1 MSSSWAKCRFVFLAA
16 STVILLGAG
25 ASNPAH
31 ADVIPLAGWNV
42 TGGVSNVAF
51 GNSFTLA
58 TNPPVP
64 AVTISGVGGSASL
77 LFSPTPTP
85 AVTATASGYDA
96 AVDNGAFAQ
105 GIFRYFGEVTAP
117 GGAVAPTTVNVVA
130 NASLFSEAGVTNDGS
145 DARFRLDVFGTLV
158 FPLTFSDQ
166 GGNNGTFT
174 TTMTVPVNTNQT
186 FYVEML
192 VRAWTFEPGVS
203 ATAFLDPFFFLDQSL
218 VDLGYALRFS
228 DGMGNS
234 LVSPGDPASVPV
246 PAALPLFATGLGVVA
261 FLARRRR
268 HRAA

>member
-1 MSSSWAKCRFVFLAA
+1 MLSFQTRCWFFLLAA
-16 STVILLGAG
+16 STAVLLGTSGRNA
-25 ASNPAH
+25 AH

-64 AVTISGVGGSASL
+64 VVTISGVGGSASL

-85 AVTATASGYDA
+85 AVIATASGYNA
-96 AVDNGAFAQ
+96 ADDSGAFAQ

-117 GGAVAPTTVNVVA
+117 GGAVAPTTVNVIG
-130 NASLFSEAGVTNDGS
+130 NASLFSQPGVTSDGS

-158 FPLTFSDQ
+158 FPLTFSVE
-166 GGNNGTFT
+166 GANNGTFAAA
-174 TTMTVPVNTNQT
+174 MTVPVNTNQT

-192 VRAWTFEPGVS
+192 VRAWTFEPGVT
-203 ATAFLDPFFFLDQSL
+203 ATAFLDPYFFLDQSL

-234 LVSPGDPASVPV
+234 LASPGEPGSVPV
-246 PAALPLFATGLGVVA
+246 PAALPLFATGLGIVA
-261 FLARRRR
+261 FLARRRQAR
-268 HRAA
+268 TA